1 MDYRFISRWW
11 ITVIFVIFC
20 KTFVIFSH
28 YKCLTKFDRRH
39 WLLRPQEGGGPLLL
53 PPRSLQGPPS
63 QPGPL
68 TGDPSASSTHGFSS
82 SNRRSQWCH
91 TKVGPCPVIVQWL
104 GWSILWPTRP
114 GLLGHEAEWD
124 EVALPVPSPHLL
136 FFTCSPGGTPPSHV
150 RPWATPPVFLPWDK
164 TSPPRGQLRTQE
176 RRKQWVREIYLHI
189 ELRQRK
195 VSNYGY
201 RI

>member
-11 ITVIFVIFC
+11 ITVIFIIFC
-20 KTFVIFSH
+20 KTFVIFFH
-28 YKCLTKFDRRH
+28 YRCLTKFDRCH

-91 TKVGPCPVIVQWL
+91 TKVGPCPVIGLVNPLTCQARPAWIP
-104 GWSILWPTRP
+104 GW
-114 GLLGHEAEWD
+114 
-124 EVALPVPSPHLL
+124 VARSRLACPLS
-136 FFTCSPGGTPPSHV
+136 
-150 RPWATPPVFLPWDK
+150 
-164 TSPPRGQLRTQE
+164 SPPL
-176 RRKQWVREIYLHI
+176 LHLFPWWHPTI
-189 ELRQRK
+189 TR
-195 VSNYGY
+195 
-201 RI
+201 